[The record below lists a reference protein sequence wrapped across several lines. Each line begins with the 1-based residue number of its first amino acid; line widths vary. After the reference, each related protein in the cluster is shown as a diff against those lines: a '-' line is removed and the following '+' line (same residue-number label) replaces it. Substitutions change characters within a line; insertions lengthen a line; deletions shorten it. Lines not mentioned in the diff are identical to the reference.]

1 MLYAKVLLS
10 VVVSAVVLVIA
21 VVVDKLCK
29 GLPIHLQF
37 VVQVPIIILV
47 VDALRNYVLDSPI
60 ELSDSEINACFF
72 MASPM
77 VSIGSIS
84 LYSGIKSLL

>member
-10 VVVSAVVLVIA
+10 IVVSVIVLVIA

-29 GLPIHLQF
+29 DLPIHLQF
-37 VVQVPIIILV
+37 LVQVPIIILV
-47 VDALRNYVLDSPI
+47 VDALRNYVLDSSL
-60 ELSDSEINACFF
+60 ELSDAEINACFF

-77 VSIGSIS
+77 VSIGSVS
-84 LYSGIKSLL
+84 LYSGIKALL